1 MFVLLFGLSMDY
13 HVFILSRISEL
24 RLGGA
29 SAREAIIGGIT
40 RSAGVV
46 TIAAA
51 IMVAV
56 FSIFG
61 TLGLID
67 FKIFGV
73 GMAAAILIDATV
85 VRGVLLPA
93 GLALFGDRAWSMG
106 SRRVQGTYPAYGAT
120 LSKTVSEPPRLTN
133 GWSRTRATAES
144 MSSARRTE

>member
-1 MFVLLFGLSMDY
+1 
-13 HVFILSRISEL
+13 
-24 RLGGA
+24 
-29 SAREAIIGGIT
+29 
-40 RSAGVV
+40 
-46 TIAAA
+46 
-51 IMVAV
+51 MVAV

-93 GLALFGDRAWSMG
+93 GLALLGDRAWSKG
-106 SRRVQGTYPAYGAT
+106 SRRVQGTDRYGAT
-120 LSKTVSEPPRLTN
+120 PSYTVSEPPRLTN

-144 MSSARRTE
+144 ISSARNTE